1 MSPTDDVPASS
12 NRTNAFVNAGIE
24 KQRLKRTMLALCKI
38 TKNITASTIILL
50 LILVLLILVL
60 IKMALLAIA
69 IEVFNAGIIL

>member
-1 MSPTDDVPASS
+1 MQ
-12 NRTNAFVNAGIE
+12 N
-24 KQRLKRTMLALCKI
+24 

-69 IEVFNAGIIL
+69 IEVFNAGIILQYIVYYQYYKSLIILLNKNVEISHITKMLI